1 MSELLESAVRE
12 AFLAESQLAPDPHGL
27 ARTVQ
32 RRARRRPLI
41 LGTAGVASLSVA
53 AGLAVAN
60 PFASTTTTP
69 VSSAHGPLPVSG
81 AQSCVEAYSPET
93 LKTLMQTNGAFAF
106 DGTVTRVIPLP
117 ALAHPPEVLVTFDV
131 HEWFHGGSGAT
142 TTIEMDP
149 PAPTKHVTGESELFN
164 SYDVGTRLLVSGVP
178 RWPGRTPAEPV
189 AWSCGFTRYYDAA
202 AADTWRETLAR

>member
-53 AGLAVAN
+53 AGLAIAN
-60 PFASTTTTP
+60 PFASPRPP
-69 VSSAHGPLPVSG
+69 VASAHGALPVSG
-81 AQSCVEAYSPET
+81 AQSCVEEYSPET
-93 LKTLMQTNGAFAF
+93 LKTLMQTDGAFAF
-106 DGTVTRVIPLP
+106 DGTVTRAVPLA
-117 ALAHPPEVLVTFDV
+117 ALADLPVVAVTFDV
-131 HEWFHGGSGAT
+131 HEWFHGGAGAT
-142 TTIEMDP
+142 TTIEMSP
-149 PAPTKHVTGESELFN
+149 PAPTKHVTGESEIFD
-164 SYDVGTRLLVSGVP
+164 SYGVGTRLLVSGVP
-178 RWPGRTPAEPV
+178 RWPGHTPSEPV

-202 AADTWRETLAR
+202 TAGTWRETLAR